1 MMARDARRE
10 ERRAKIESEQG
21 IPVSISDDR
30 YLQDLRRYN
39 LALTLLHLAARPNT
53 VQAWTGFSRQRVR
66 QVIRHYRKHRSSS
79 DPRCDRGP
87 SPKRLAKL
95 MNNPTLRSELTAMA
109 GLCRLLHLIPEERV
123 SNARATLPHVDMAE
137 RLCHALAIYRRMV
150 PHGRLTFE
158 QLIVLVFALA
168 EGNDWALERCVSC
181 RAVFLIDP
189 LSIARR
195 ICSDCRDASIHLP
208 CAAHGHATDETVTA
222 KEDEVGAEGVQ
233 QSLF

>member
-1 MMARDARRE
+1 MVARAARRE
-10 ERRAKIESEQG
+10 IESEQG
-21 IPVSISDDR
+21 VPVSISDDR

-39 LALTLLHLAARPNT
+39 LALTLLRLAARPNT
-53 VQAWTGFSRQRVR
+53 VRAWTGFSRQRVR

-79 DPRCDRGP
+79 DPHCDRGP

-109 GLCRLLHLIPEERV
+109 GLCRLLRVIPEERV
-123 SNARATLPHVDMAE
+123 TNARATLPNVATAE

-150 PHGRLTFE
+150 PHARLTFE
-158 QLIVLVFALA
+158 QLILLVFALA

-181 RAVFLIDP
+181 RAVLLIDP

-195 ICSDCRDASIHLP
+195 ICSDCRGASHHRP
-208 CAAHGHATDETVTA
+208 CAALDHPTDEAVA
-222 KEDEVGAEGVQ
+222 AEGDDLLGAEGVQ